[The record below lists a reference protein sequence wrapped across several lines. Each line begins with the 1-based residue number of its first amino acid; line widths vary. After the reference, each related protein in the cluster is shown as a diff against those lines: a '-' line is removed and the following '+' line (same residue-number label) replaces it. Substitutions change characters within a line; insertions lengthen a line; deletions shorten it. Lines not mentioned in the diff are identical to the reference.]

1 MEVSKLLSEEKLYQT
16 FIKSGRKI
24 KVKKSFY
31 SGLLT
36 FLADGYFAKLW
47 KGLKNE
53 TRLNLKKN
61 LIPIFYFQYEIYV
74 MHLIPYC

>member
-53 TRLNLKKN
+53 TRLNLKKYK
-61 LIPIFYFQYEIYV
+61 LSDFEQLALVSYV
-74 MHLIPYC
+74 GI